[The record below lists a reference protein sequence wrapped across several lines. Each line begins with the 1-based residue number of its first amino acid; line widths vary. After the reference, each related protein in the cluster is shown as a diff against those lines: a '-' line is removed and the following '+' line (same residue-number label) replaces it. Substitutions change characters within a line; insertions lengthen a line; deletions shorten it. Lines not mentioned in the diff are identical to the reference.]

1 MSALPAD
8 NLSAMS
14 TSRRLEPFG
23 VSVFVI
29 FCVGVPENPGATS
42 CTDHGYIPLP

>member
-1 MSALPAD
+1 MGDFFDKYPFWGALIII
-8 NLSAMS
+8 
-14 TSRRLEPFG
+14 
-23 VSVFVI
+23 VI